1 MVPPPDSPVPPDAVP
16 PGAGADMTETLLAR
30 TQALVDIP
38 SVSGDEGPL
47 VQHLQDDLS
56 AVTGLELTRVGDNLV
71 ARTHL
76 GRPSRVILAGHTD
89 TVPPSGGQGSRREGD
104 DLVGL
109 GAADM
114 KGGLAVMVELAHRIG
129 EQPARLRSD
138 VTWIFYAREEVAASD
153 SGLLEL
159 IQHRPDLL
167 TGDVA
172 VLGEPTG
179 GVIEAG
185 CQGTLRVRMTLSGA
199 RAHTARPW
207 MGRNALHRLAAVVVE
222 VAGMAERRP
231 VLSGCEFREATQA
244 VSAQAG
250 VAPNVVPDQA
260 QVVINHR
267 FAPDRD
273 AEAALAH
280 LRETLGPLLESGD
293 EVVVEDSAPAAPPG
307 IDHPL
312 LAELVGL
319 SGGGVRA
326 KLGWTDVARFA
337 ELGIPAV
344 NLGPGEPALAHTPGE
359 RVSAQALAGVYL
371 CLERWLAE

>member
-1 MVPPPDSPVPPDAVP
+1 MEA
-16 PGAGADMTETLLAR
+16 LLAR
-30 TQALVDIP
+30 TGSLVAIP
-38 SVSGDEGPL
+38 SVSGGEGAL
-47 VQHLQDDLS
+47 VEHLHRDLAS
-56 AVTGLELTRVGDNLV
+56 VAGLEVTRVGDNLV
-71 ARTHL
+71 ARTQ
-76 GRPSRVILAGHTD
+76 GSRPGRVILAGHTD
-89 TVPPSGGQGSRREGD
+89 TVPPSSGQDARREGD

-114 KGGLAVMVELAHRIG
+114 KGGVAVMVELAHRLG
-129 EQPARLRSD
+129 RRLDDLRCE
-138 VTWIFYAREEVAASD
+138 VTWILYAREEVAAAD

-159 IQHRPDLL
+159 IGQRPDLVA
-167 TGDVA
+167 GDVA

-185 CQGTLRVRMTLSGA
+185 CQGTLRVRVTLVGT

-207 MGRNALHRLAAVVVE
+207 TGRNALHRLGPLLVAVD
-222 VAGMAERRP
+222 AIAERRP

-244 VSAQAG
+244 VIANAG
-250 VAPNVVPDQA
+250 VAPNVVPDRA
-260 QVVINHR
+260 EVVLNHR

-273 AEAALAH
+273 AETALVVLRAAL
-280 LRETLGPLLESGD
+280 EPYLEDGD

-312 LAELVGL
+312 LSELVDR

-326 KLGWTDVARFA
+326 KLGWTDVARFS

-344 NLGPGEPALAHTPGE
+344 NLGPGEASLAHTAGE
-359 RVSAQALAGVYL
+359 RVSGRVLAGTYT
-371 CLERWLAE
+371 CLEHWLLSENWTSSPGS